1 MIKSSIVRIHSFNY
15 NYSLQFLLSR
25 VDDLCYFCLAWN
37 DFVGNSFH
45 YLVELES
52 LSTDHLILFQHVQYS
67 QYVVVLSVS
76 EKQWRSH
83 CQILYFYRVF
93 FLHIFKINVVEVKD
107 RLEHRPRISSE
118 NMYCLSTDQACKFG
132 HRKINYV

>member
-1 MIKSSIVRIHSFNY
+1 MKVTLSDIVLLQSI
-15 NYSLQFLLSR
+15 
-25 VDDLCYFCLAWN
+25 
-37 DFVGNSFH
+37 
-45 YLVELES
+45 
-52 LSTDHLILFQHVQYS
+52 
-67 QYVVVLSVS
+67 
-76 EKQWRSH
+76 
-83 CQILYFYRVF
+83 